1 MKNSYLKEG
10 RLYEIIGLIQILAF
24 DKDTSRSEEGIAYR
38 LAKKPTSGTTWI
50 QIASEHP
57 ELFRVRFEN
66 DRTKRA
72 SLISRY
78 VLKYEEHIDHPKGK
92 RPPLDPNLVTKL
104 IDTAIELHDR
114 QLQRKER
121 WKVVIPM
128 IVAIIAALAAIVSAL
143 ISNKN
148 II

>member
-24 DKDTSRSEEGIAYR
+24 DKDTSRSEEGISNR
-38 LAKKPTSGTTWI
+38 LAKKPTSGNTWI

-57 ELFRVRFEN
+57 ELFRVRPES

-78 VLKYEEHIDHPKGK
+78 VLKYEEHIDYPKGK

-128 IVAIIAALAAIVSAL
+128 IVAIIAALAAIASAI
-143 ISNKN
+143 ISNAQ
-148 II
+148 